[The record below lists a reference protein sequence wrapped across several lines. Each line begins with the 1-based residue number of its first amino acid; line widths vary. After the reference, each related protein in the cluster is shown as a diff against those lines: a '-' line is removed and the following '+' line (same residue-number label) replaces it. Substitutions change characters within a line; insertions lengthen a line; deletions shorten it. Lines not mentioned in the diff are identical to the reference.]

1 MGPWSSPS
9 CSGSV
14 SQVHSLSRKKVR
26 VFAFIRNIGGP
37 EILIVLVVVLLL
49 FGAKK
54 LPSLARSV
62 GASAKEFKKGVEEGA
77 DDSATD
83 TEDSSV

>member
-1 MGPWSSPS
+1 MF
-9 CSGSV
+9 
-14 SQVHSLSRKKVR
+14 
-26 VFAFIRNIGGP
+26 FAFIRNIGGP
-37 EILIVLVVVLLL
+37 EILIVLVVVLVL

-54 LPSLARSV
+54 LPGLARSV

-77 DDSATD
+77 DESSTD